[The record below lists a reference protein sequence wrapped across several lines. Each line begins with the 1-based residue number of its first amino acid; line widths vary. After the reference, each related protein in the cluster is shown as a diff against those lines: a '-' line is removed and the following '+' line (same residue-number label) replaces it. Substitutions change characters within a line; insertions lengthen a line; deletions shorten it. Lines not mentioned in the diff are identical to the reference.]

1 MNEASKRHRVIVSK
15 EEVVAGYLLSAIVD
29 KLGLECD
36 FKVKTLLKQKKFFV
50 HENILPREVLTAF
63 VPRVRQFDM

>member
-1 MNEASKRHRVIVSK
+1 VNEASKRHRVIVSK

-50 HENILPREVLTAF
+50 H
-63 VPRVRQFDM
+63 